1 MLGFIYTIK
10 VFDIIYV
17 MTQGGPANDTQTF
30 ATWSYMLS
38 FSQQLFGQGAA
49 QANMILLIS
58 LVVTPHYRVDIREKG
73 KVLMQLQV
81 RRLSPLIAMVIGI
94 LLTCIM
100 LFPLYWM

>member
-1 MLGFIYTIK
+1 MLGFIYTLK

-30 ATWSYMLS
+30 STWSYTLS

-58 LVVTPHYRVDIREKG
+58 LVVALAY
-73 KVLMQLQV
+73 LWWS
-81 RRLSPLIAMVIGI
+81 RRTTQWI
-94 LLTCIM
+94 
-100 LFPLYWM
+100 